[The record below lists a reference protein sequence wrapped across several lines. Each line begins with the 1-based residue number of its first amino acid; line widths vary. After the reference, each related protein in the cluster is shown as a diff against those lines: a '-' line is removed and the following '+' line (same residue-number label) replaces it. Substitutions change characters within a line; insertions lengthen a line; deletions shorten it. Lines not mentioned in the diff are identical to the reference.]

1 MPPKNQK
8 LYNYKAEQMEKAL
21 NAVRNEQQ
29 SIRKAAQI
37 FNVPRTT
44 LNDKVLGKTSDGRKH
59 VNNTDKYAVLIK
71 KIPINTNQ
79 NPQNYR

>member
-59 VNNTDKYAVLIK
+59 GKDPYLTAAEEEDI
-71 KIPINTNQ
+71 IT
-79 NPQNYR
+79 